1 VGHLRVNIDFHLFSF
16 LAINGAEPLT
26 LPLIMLLVFGSA
38 KLIAEIF
45 ETFGLPGIVG
55 EIAAGVLLG
64 PSLLNWLS
72 LDAFLESLAE
82 LGVMFLLFRV
92 GLEVKASELVRVG
105 GTALMVAMSG
115 VVLPFFLGWAILRA
129 WGAPTIDCIFLGAS
143 MTATSVGITAQ
154 VLAARGYLDQKASR
168 IILAAAVIDDV
179 LGLLVLAVVSS
190 IAKGSFNILDLVL
203 TAVLASAFVAIVALW
218 GSRAMQQIVP
228 RAIGRLRVAESEFAL
243 AICLL
248 FALGLLASYAGV
260 AAIVGAFLAGM
271 AIGES
276 VGPRVHTLM
285 QGATE
290 LLVPFFFVALGL
302 RINLSA
308 FHSAEALWLAAI
320 VVVAAIVSKLVGC
333 GLVALPLG
341 RIEAL
346 KIGIG
351 MIPRG
356 EVGMVVGQIGLTLGI
371 LSQEIYDIIV
381 FMAIATTLVAP
392 PLIKLTF
399 RSRSGAMPLV
409 SEPEPLG

>member
-1 VGHLRVNIDFHLFSF
+1 MISDLPVFGLLTIS
-16 LAINGAEPLT
+16 GSEPLK

-55 EIAAGVLLG
+55 EIVAGVILG

-72 LDAFLESLAE
+72 LDHFLESLAE

-105 GTALMVAMSG
+105 GTALLVATSG
-115 VVLPFFLGWAILRA
+115 VVLPFLLGWAILRA
-129 WGAPTIDCIFLGAS
+129 WGAPFIDCVFLGAS

-154 VLAARGYLDQKASR
+154 VLAAMGYLDQKASR

-179 LGLLVLAVVSS
+179 LGLLVLAVVSGM
-190 IAKGSFNILDLVL
+190 AKGHISILDLAL
-203 TAVLASAFVAIVALW
+203 TAVLASSFVVVVALW
-218 GSRAMQQIVP
+218 GTRAMKRVVP
-228 RAIGRLRVAESEFAL
+228 RAAERLRASESEFAL

-248 FALGLLASYAGV
+248 FALGLLATYAGV

-276 VGPRVHTLM
+276 VNHRVHTLM
-285 QGATE
+285 HGATE

-302 RINLSA
+302 RINLGAFRSGSA
-308 FHSAEALWLAAI
+308 LLLAAI
-320 VVVAAIVSKLVGC
+320 VILAAVISKLVGC
-333 GLVALPLG
+333 GVMALRLG
-341 RIEAL
+341 HVEAL
-346 KIGIG
+346 RIGIG

-356 EVGMVVGQIGLTLGI
+356 EVGMVVGQLGLTMGI
-371 LSQEIYDIIV
+371 LTADVYDVIV
-381 FMAIATTLVAP
+381 LMAIVTTLIAP
-392 PLIKLTF
+392 PLIKSAF
-399 RSRSGAMPLV
+399 RPRLSALPV
-409 SEPEPLG
+409 QSEMLG

>member
-1 VGHLRVNIDFHLFSF
+1 MNFDLHLFGF
-16 LAINGAEPLT
+16 LTVNGAEPLK

-38 KLIAEIF
+38 KLAAEIF

-105 GTALMVAMSG
+105 GTALMVAVSG
-115 VVLPFFLGWAILRA
+115 VVLPFIFGWVILGVR
-129 WGAPTIDCIFLGAS
+129 GAPTIDCIFLGAA

-154 VLAARGYLDQKASR
+154 VLAAKGYLDQKASR

-190 IAKGSFNILDLVL
+190 IAKGSFSILDLAL
-203 TAVLASAFVAIVALW
+203 TAVLASAFVVIVALW
-218 GSRAMQQIVP
+218 GSRAMQRVVP
-228 RAIGRLRVAESEFAL
+228 RAIERLRVAEAEFAL

-285 QGATE
+285 HGATE

-308 FHSAEALWLAAI
+308 FHSAEAWWLAGI
-320 VVVAAIVSKLVGC
+320 VMIAAVLSKLLGC
-333 GLVALPLG
+333 GLVALPFG

-356 EVGMVVGQIGLTLGI
+356 EVGMVVGQLGLTLGI
-371 LSQEIYDIIV
+371 LSHEIYDIIV
-381 FMAIATTLVAP
+381 FMAIATTLIAP

-399 RSRSGAMPLV
+399 KSRSDAVPLV
-409 SEPEPLG
+409 SEAEPLG

>member
-1 VGHLRVNIDFHLFSF
+1 MNFGFPPMALLT
-16 LAINGAEPLT
+16 INGTEPLQ

-38 KLIAEIF
+38 KLVAEVF

-72 LDAFLESLAE
+72 LDHFLESLAE

-92 GLEVKASELVRVG
+92 GLEVKASELMRVG
-105 GTALMVAMSG
+105 GTALAVAVSG
-115 VVLPFFLGWAILRA
+115 VLLPFVLGWLILRA
-129 WGAPTIDCIFLGAS
+129 WGAATIDCIFLGAS

-154 VLAARGYLDQKASR
+154 VLAAKGYLDQKASR

-190 IAKGSFNILDLVL
+190 IAKGSFSILDLAL
-203 TAVLASAFVAIVALW
+203 TSVLASAFVLVVALW
-218 GSRAMQQIVP
+218 GSRAMQRVVP
-228 RAIGRLRVAESEFAL
+228 RAIERLRVAESEFAL

-285 QGATE
+285 HGATE

-302 RINLSA
+302 RMNLGA
-308 FHSAEALWLAAI
+308 FHSAEALWLTAI
-320 VVVAAIVSKLVGC
+320 VVIAAILSKLLGC
-333 GLVALPLG
+333 GLIALPLG
-341 RIEAL
+341 RAEAI
-346 KIGIG
+346 KIGVG

-356 EVGMVVGQIGLTLGI
+356 EVGMVVGQLGLTLGI
-371 LSQEIYDIIV
+371 LTTEIYDIIV
-381 FMAIATTLVAP
+381 FMAIATTLIAP
-392 PLIKLTF
+392 PLIKVAF
-399 RSRSGAMPLV
+399 RSRSGALPLV

>member
-1 VGHLRVNIDFHLFSF
+1 MNLDLHLFSF
-16 LAINGAEPLT
+16 LSISGSEPLQ

-55 EIAAGVLLG
+55 EIAAGVILG
-64 PSLLNWLS
+64 PSLLNWLT
-72 LDAFLESLAE
+72 LDSFLESLAE

-105 GTALMVAMSG
+105 GTALMVAFSG
-115 VVLPFFLGWAILRA
+115 VVLPFFLGWGILLA
-129 WGAPTIDCIFLGAS
+129 WGAPAIDCIFLGAS

-154 VLAARGYLDQKASR
+154 VLAAKGYLDQKASR

-179 LGLLVLAVVSS
+179 LGLLVLAIVSS
-190 IAKGSFNILDLVL
+190 VAKGSFSILDLAL
-203 TAVLASAFVAIVALW
+203 TAVLASAFVVVVALW
-218 GSRAMQQIVP
+218 GSRAMQRIVP
-228 RAIGRLRVAESEFAL
+228 RAIERLRVSESEFAL

-285 QGATE
+285 HGATE

-308 FHSAEALWLAAI
+308 FHSASAIWLAAI
-320 VVVAAIVSKLVGC
+320 VMIAAVLSKLIGC

-341 RIEAL
+341 GREAL

-356 EVGMVVGQIGLTLGI
+356 EVGMVVGQLGLTLGI
-371 LSQEIYDIIV
+371 LSHEIYDIIV

-392 PLIKLTF
+392 PLIKMTF
-399 RSRSGAMPLV
+399 RPRSGVMPLA
-409 SEPEPLG
+409 SQPEPLA